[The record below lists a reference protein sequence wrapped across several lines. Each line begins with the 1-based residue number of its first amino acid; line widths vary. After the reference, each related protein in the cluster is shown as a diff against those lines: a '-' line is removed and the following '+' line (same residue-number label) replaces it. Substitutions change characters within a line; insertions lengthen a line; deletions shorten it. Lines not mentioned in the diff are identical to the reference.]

1 MKPSIAMVGLG
12 VMGANIARNMERN
25 GFPVAV
31 YDRNEEA
38 RRRFKDKFGTGNFVV
53 ADSLEDLVQKMD
65 APRQIYMMVPA
76 GAPVDA
82 VIDTLLPVV
91 SKGDILVDG
100 GNTFFQETIRREK
113 RCYENGVRFVGM
125 GISGGE
131 EGALHG
137 ASFMPGGPKEAWQ
150 IIEPVVQKLAAIAD
164 GEPCVTYIGPNGA
177 GHFVKMAHNGIEYG
191 DMQLIA
197 EAYDVL
203 RKIAG
208 CTHSELADTFT
219 KWNDG
224 VLSSFLIEITSKI
237 FTKKDDQGSD
247 GYLLDKILD
256 KAGQKGTGKWTSQ
269 VALDLGMPIPTISAA
284 VDARGLSALK
294 KERLEAEKTLKGPT
308 YKGKV
313 NKSEFISAVHDAL
326 YAAKIMSYAQ
336 GMRML
341 SEASKEYEWNLQ
353 LHEIARIWKAGCIIR
368 AKFLDE
374 IRRAYANNPALAN
387 LILDPVMNQALQ
399 KGIPQLRVV
408 LTEAIA
414 AGIPMPGFAAS
425 LNYYDAYRTGTLP
438 QNLTQAQRDFF
449 GAHTYERL
457 DKEGSFHTQWS

>member
-31 YDRNEEA
+31 FDRNEEA
-38 RRRFKDKFGTGNFVV
+38 RKKFGDKFGSGKFVI
-53 ADSLEDLVQKMD
+53 ASSLEDLVLKME
-65 APRQIYMMVPA
+65 APRQIYIMVPA

-82 VIDTLLPVV
+82 VIDSLLPVV
-91 SKGDILVDG
+91 SKGDILIDG

-113 RCYENGVRFVGM
+113 RCYDAGVRFVGM

-137 ASFMPGGPKEAWQ
+137 ASFMPGGPKEAWGLIQ
-150 IIEPVVQKLAAIAD
+150 PVVEKLAAVAD
-164 GEPCVTYIGPNGA
+164 GESCVTYIGPNGA

-197 EAYDVL
+197 EAYNVL
-203 RKIAG
+203 KNIAG
-208 CTHSELADTFT
+208 CTNSELADIFST
-219 KWNDG
+219 WNKG
-224 VLSSFLIEITSKI
+224 VLSSFLIEITASI
-237 FTKKDDQGSD
+237 FTKKDDQGD
-247 GYLLDKILD
+247 GYLVDKILD

-294 KERLEAEKTLKGPT
+294 KERISASKILKSGA
-308 YKGKV
+308 GKV
-313 NKSEFISAVHDAL
+313 KANKGEFIQAVHDAL

-341 SEASKEYEWNLQ
+341 SEASKEFEWNLQ
-353 LHEIARIWKAGCIIR
+353 LHEISRIWKAGCIIR

-374 IRRAYANNPALAN
+374 IRRAYSSNPSLAN
-387 LILDPVMNQALQ
+387 LILDPAMKEALD

-408 LTEAIA
+408 LVEAIQ

-425 LNYYDAYRTGTLP
+425 LNYYDAYRTENLP

-449 GAHTYERL
+449 GAHTYERI
-457 DKEGSFHTQWS
+457 DKEGSFHSQWQ